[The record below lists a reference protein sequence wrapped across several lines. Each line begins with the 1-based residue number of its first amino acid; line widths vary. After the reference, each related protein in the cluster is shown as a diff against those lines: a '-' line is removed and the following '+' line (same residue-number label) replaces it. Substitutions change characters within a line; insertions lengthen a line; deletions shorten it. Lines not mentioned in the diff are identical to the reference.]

1 MKLVFLSHTAMGG
14 PFVVGSHHL
23 ARALGGA
30 GHEVSHVSAAI
41 SPAHAALALKDPFV
55 RERWQRWLRG
65 GRRFADVKDL
75 VPFTLLPWPLA
86 RISPRLMS
94 AYSRSMLVTPFQTVA
109 AAGIYGADY
118 LIVDDPRFVG
128 VTQPPNSARVVY
140 RATDLYAAM
149 RNDPKILDAE
159 RSICA
164 RACLL
169 VATSVRVAEHLQRLS
184 GKKVHVV
191 ANGVDFEHF
200 AQIGSTVGSERALPG
215 RQQDRAIYVGAFD
228 QRFGAEALRKA
239 ATQLPDKQFILIG
252 PGANEFAAGL
262 HAHNVIAL
270 GPVRYEVLP
279 QILQRCSVG
288 LLPMSSHASND
299 GRSPMKFYEY
309 AAAGL
314 CVAASTSHELRRR
327 RQLPT
332 LFLADSDDAFASTVM
347 QAFDSSKSSERRAA
361 ASSIAK
367 AESWQGKA
375 EFLLELMRSE
385 AEPAGTGAGSHERF
399 AGQSAIVRSRV
410 N

>member
-23 ARALGGA
+23 AQALSRA
-30 GHEVSHVSAAI
+30 GHDVSHVSAAI
-41 SPAHAALALKDPFV
+41 SPAHVGLALKDPFV
-55 RERWQRWLRG
+55 RERCRRWLRG
-65 GRRFADVKDL
+65 GRRFGNVTDL
-75 VPFTLLPWPLA
+75 VPFTLLPWALA
-86 RISPRLMS
+86 RSSPRLMS
-94 AYSRSMLVTPFQTVA
+94 AYSRSMLVTPTQTIT
-109 AAGIYGADY
+109 AAGIYRADY

-128 VTQPPNSARVVY
+128 VTESRGGARVVY

-149 RNDPKILDAE
+149 RNDSKILDAE

-164 RACLL
+164 SAWLL

-184 GKKVHVV
+184 GKKAHVV

-200 AQIGSTVGSERALPG
+200 TQTASVPVGSELALPG
-215 RQQDRAIYVGAFD
+215 RQEDRAVYVGAFD
-228 QRFGAEALRKA
+228 QRFGAEALKKA
-239 ATQLPDKQFILIG
+239 ATKLPDKTFILIG
-252 PGANEFAAGL
+252 PGANEFAGSL
-262 HAHNVIAL
+262 HMDNVVSL
-270 GPVRYEVLP
+270 GPIRYEVLP

-288 LLPMSSHASND
+288 MLPMSSHASND

-327 RQLPT
+327 KLPT
-332 LFLADSDDAFASTVM
+332 LFLAGSDDAFPSTVL
-347 QAFDSSKSSERRAA
+347 QAFDNSKHGERRTDARL
-361 ASSIAK
+361 IAK

-375 EFLLELMRSE
+375 ELLLKLMRSE
-385 AEPAGTGAGSHERF
+385 AGPESSDDVPHEGF
-399 AGQSAIVRSRV
+399 AGQSAVTRSRV